1 MLECSKNFKVKK
13 FIYAASASCY
23 GKTEKIVKESN
34 PINTEHPYA
43 FSKYLGELAT
53 VHWNKV
59 YKLEVK
65 ALRIFNA
72 YGPRSRTSG
81 AYGAVMGVFF
91 KQKLSKKPFTVV
103 GSGNQSRD
111 FVHVKDITNAF
122 LLSATNKTKEKIF
135 NVGTSK
141 PQKINKLVKIIGGNK
156 IFIPNR
162 PGEAFKSQANIN
174 KIKKKLGW
182 YPKINFERGMKDL
195 LKSINDWKNAPLWDK
210 KKIKKATKN
219 WFKHLS

>member
-1 MLECSKNFKVKK
+1 M
-13 FIYAASASCY
+13 
-23 GKTEKIVKESN
+23 KISQQN
-34 PINTEHPYA
+34 
-43 FSKYLGELAT
+43 
-53 VHWNKV
+53 
-59 YKLEVK
+59 KLEVK